1 MRVSAPS
8 VAAVQCAVEQIF
20 PLVQPFRSQRTAEQ
34 IEKMAAKAELKR
46 LKAMGKYR
54 PKIVKKISDSDDE
67 EEEESEESEEE
78 MEDGGNA

>member
-1 MRVSAPS
+1 MCASAPS

-34 IEKMAAKAELKR
+34 IEKMAVKAELKR
-46 LKAMGKYR
+46 LKAMGRYQ
-54 PKIVKKISDSDDE
+54 PKIVKKIDDSDE